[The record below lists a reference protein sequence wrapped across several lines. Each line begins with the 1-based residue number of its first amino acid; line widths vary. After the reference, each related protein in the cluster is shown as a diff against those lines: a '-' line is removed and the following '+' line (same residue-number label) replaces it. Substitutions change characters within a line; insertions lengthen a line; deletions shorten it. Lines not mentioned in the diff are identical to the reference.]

1 MCVCV
6 FVNTHALVHTHE
18 QDKIKE
24 ALQYGVVKMN
34 IDTDIQVSLS
44 PPLHSLTLC
53 GLVVERV
60 YLAGVGCR

>member
-1 MCVCV
+1 V
-6 FVNTHALVHTHE
+6 FVNTQTHIRAHE

-44 PPLHSLTLC
+44 LSLSILSLSLC
-53 GLVVERV
+53 GWVWVCISLW
-60 YLAGVGCR
+60 VGG